1 MSKTVFGGVL
11 ALGVAVLAWV
21 AWGFGWSNP
30 LALAMT
36 AVIAGVYGVGV
47 RELHRF
53 RVATAGLMAAIQAAP
68 AEPPEDLAPWLDRLP
83 VSLRNPVRWRIEG
96 ERVALPSPAL
106 TPYLVGLLVM
116 LGMLGTFSGMVVTF
130 KGAVVALEGSADLQA
145 IRAALAAPIK
155 GLGLSFGT
163 SVAGVAASAALGLL
177 SAVSRRER
185 QAAVRRLDRLMHTV
199 FRSFSLVHQRQ
210 TAYQAVQAQSQA
222 LPAVAAQIERLIGG
236 LEQRNAQ
243 LGDQLLSQQATF
255 HQQVQVAYRQLADAV
270 GASLQ
275 NSLVAAAQAAG
286 DSLKPV
292 VESAMREMSVESR
305 QLHQRQA
312 DAVQHQ
318 MQGLSDTWATQTR
331 ALTQDVAQLLGRSE
345 ALTQTRIESEAQWV
359 RQHGD
364 RMDQWAQV
372 WQQELAAMREDEASR
387 GRAAVARLGDLQA
400 AVAQQLGA
408 LGAALEAPMARLMQT
423 AAEAPQAAATVLAQ
437 LQRQATEFQERDR
450 QAEQERLAVLAQIA
464 NLVQTL
470 GDASG
475 QQRSAIDALVDSTQ
489 AVLAQASG
497 RFCDLLAQQTGQ
509 ASAAVTQV
517 QASAIELSSW
527 GGAFEHGVQQ
537 FNATNQQLAEGLQR
551 LETALQQAMAR
562 SDEQLAYYVAQAREV
577 IDLSITSQQGIVE
590 DLRRLRTLPVAAAEA
605 A

>member
-1 MSKTVFGGVL
+1 MSKTVFGGVG
-11 ALGVAVLAWV
+11 ALGVVVLAWV
-21 AWGFGWSNP
+21 AWGFGLSNP

-53 RVATAGLMAAIQAAP
+53 RTATAGLMAAVQAAP
-68 AEPPEDLAPWLDRLP
+68 AEPPEELTPWLDRLP
-83 VSLRNPVRWRIEG
+83 ASLQNPVRWRIEG

-177 SAVSRRER
+177 SALCRRER
-185 QAAVRRLDRLMHTV
+185 LQAVRRLDRLMHTV

-222 LPAVAAQIERLIGG
+222 LPAVVAHIERLIGG

-243 LGDQLLSQQATF
+243 LGDQLLNQQAAF
-255 HQQVQVAYRQLADAV
+255 HQQVQVAYGQLADAV

-275 NSLVAAAQAAG
+275 NSLSAAAQAAG
-286 DSLKPV
+286 DSLRPV
-292 VESAMREMSVESR
+292 VETAMRELSVESR

-312 DAVQHQ
+312 DAVQLQ
-318 MQGLSDTWATQTR
+318 MEGLSDTWVTQAR
-331 ALTQDVAQLLGRSE
+331 ALTQDVAQLLGQSE

-359 RQHGD
+359 QQHSD
-364 RMDQWAQV
+364 RMDQWARV
-372 WQQELAAMREDEASR
+372 WQQELSAMREDEANR
-387 GRAAVARLGDLQA
+387 AQAAVARLGELQA

-408 LGAALEAPMARLMQT
+408 LGAALEAPMTRLMQT
-423 AAEAPQAAATVLAQ
+423 AAEAPQAAASVLAQ
-437 LQRQATEFQERDR
+437 LQRQATELQERDA
-450 QAEQERLAVLAQIA
+450 QAAQERLALLTQIA
-464 NLVQTL
+464 DLVQTL

-475 QQRSAIDALVDSTQ
+475 QQRAAIDALVDSTQ
-489 AVLAQASG
+489 AVLAQA
-497 RFCDLLAQQTGQ
+497 T
-509 ASAAVTQV
+509 TQV

-537 FNATNQQLAEGLQR
+537 FTASNQKLAEGLQL
-551 LETALQQAMAR
+551 LEAALQQAMAR

-590 DLRRLRTLPVAAAEA
+590 DLRRLRALPVAAAEA